1 MKILENCLNKN
12 NVSLAFLHTLN
23 LFYEIG
29 THDNQGMLK
38 KFKNTFILGFL
49 CLELIKTGNIVIC
62 FCALLLVYE
71 NKRVN
76 FKGRQY

>member
-29 THDNQGMLK
+29 THNNQGMLK
-38 KFKNTFILGFL
+38 KVQEYVYTWILVLRIDKNW
-49 CLELIKTGNIVIC
+49 
-62 FCALLLVYE
+62 
-71 NKRVN
+71 
-76 FKGRQY
+76 